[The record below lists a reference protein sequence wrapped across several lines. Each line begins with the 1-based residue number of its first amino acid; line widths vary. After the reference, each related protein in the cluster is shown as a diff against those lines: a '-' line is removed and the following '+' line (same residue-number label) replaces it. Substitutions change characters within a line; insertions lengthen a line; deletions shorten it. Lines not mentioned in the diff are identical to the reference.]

1 MQGAQEARRAAYL
14 TYVSRRAIAVQ
25 RSSCCLKPIF
35 ANTPSPKKLAFRR
48 INATL
53 GEKSRR
59 WVVLIVRP
67 IGGSFVSGSSC
78 RLKPILLLKR
88 VLVVEFSLFGLEVTE
103 SQRIAE
109 AALDTSYEKLHTRR
123 FIGGG

>member
-1 MQGAQEARRAAYL
+1 MVATLGEK
-14 TYVSRRAIAVQ
+14 SRRWRPKAVYLAP
-25 RSSCCLKPIF
+25 S
-35 ANTPSPKKLAFRR
+35 TSPKKSAFRR